1 MYRMRPSGTE
11 QQLAARRKRA
21 RALVRRGKSPT
32 EAARGGGVST
42 RSVQRWQH
50 AAQTGSRRKPNT
62 AQPGRPSRLSARQL
76 KQLERT
82 LRKGARA
89 YGYAEDY
96 WTLAR
101 IARVIWKL
109 FSVRYQ
115 PSGVWHVLRRLGW
128 SCQKPQRVAFQR
140 DDQVI
145 AHWKR
150 YIWPWIKK
158 VA

>member
-1 MYRMRPSGTE
+1 MRPSGTE
-11 QQLAARRKRA
+11 QQLAARRR
-21 RALVRRGKSPT
+21 RALALLQRGKSPS
-32 EAARGGGVST
+32 EVARAVGASA
-42 RSVQRWQH
+42 RSVHRWQH
-50 AAQTGSRRKPNT
+50 AARTGPRRKQNI
-62 AQPGRPSRLSARQL
+62 AHPGRPRRLSIQQL
-76 KQLERT
+76 KRLERI

-89 YGYAEDY
+89 QGYAEDY

-101 IARVIWKL
+101 IARVIWKV
-109 FSVRYQ
+109 FGVRYQ

-140 DDQVI
+140 DDKVI

>member
-21 RALVRRGKSPT
+21 LALVWRGKSPT
-32 EAARGGGVST
+32 EAARAAGVST
-42 RSVQRWQH
+42 RSVHRWQH
-50 AAQTGSRRKPNT
+50 AARAGSGRKQNT
-62 AQPGRPSRLSARQL
+62 AQPGRPSRLSVRQL

-89 YGYAEDY
+89 HGYAEDY

-101 IARVIWKL
+101 IARVIWEL
-109 FSVRYQ
+109 FGVRYQ
-115 PSGVWHVLRRLGW
+115 PSGVWHVLRRMGW

-140 DDQVI
+140 DDKVI
-145 AHWKR
+145 AHWMR
-150 YIWPWIKK
+150 YIWPRIKK

>member
-1 MYRMRPSGTE
+1 MRPSGTE

-21 RALVRRGKSPT
+21 LALLRQGKSPT
-32 EAARGGGVST
+32 ETARAVGASA
-42 RSVQRWQH
+42 RSVQRWQQ
-50 AAQTGSRRKPNT
+50 AARAGGSRRKQNT
-62 AQPGRPSRLSARQL
+62 AQPGRPGRLSVRQL

-82 LRKGARA
+82 LQKGARA
-89 YGYAEDY
+89 QGYAEDY

-101 IARVIWKL
+101 IAQVIRKL
-109 FSVRYQ
+109 FGVRYQ
-115 PSGVWHVLRRLGW
+115 PSGVWHVLRRMGW
-128 SCQKPQRVAFQR
+128 SCQKPQRVAFQH
-140 DDQVI
+140 DDKVV

>member
-1 MYRMRPSGTE
+1 MRPSGTD

-21 RALVRRGKSPT
+21 LALLRRGNSPT
-32 EAARGGGVST
+32 EAARAVGAST
-42 RSVQRWQH
+42 RSVHRWQH
-50 AAQTGSRRKPNT
+50 AARTGPRRKQNT
-62 AQPGRPSRLSARQL
+62 AHPGRPGRLSVRQL

-82 LRKGARA
+82 LRKGACA
-89 YGYAEDY
+89 QGYAEAY

-109 FSVRYQ
+109 FGVRYQ
-115 PSGVWHVLRRLGW
+115 PSGVWHVLRHMGW
-128 SCQKPQRVAFQR
+128 SCQKPQRVAVQQ
-140 DDQVI
+140 DNKVI
-145 AHWKR
+145 AHGKR

>member
-1 MYRMRPSGTE
+1 MRPSGTD
-11 QQLAARRKRA
+11 QQLTARRKRA
-21 RALVRRGKSPT
+21 LALLRRGKSPT
-32 EAARGGGVST
+32 EAARAVGVST
-42 RSVQRWQH
+42 RSVHRWQR
-50 AAQTGSRRKPNT
+50 AAQTGSRRKQIT
-62 AQPGRPSRLSARQL
+62 AQLGRPGRLSARQL

-82 LRKGARA
+82 LRKDACA
-89 YGYAEDY
+89 QGYAEDY

-109 FSVRYQ
+109 FGVRYQ
-115 PSGVWHVLRRLGW
+115 PSGVWHVLRRMGW

-140 DDQVI
+140 DDKVI